1 MKRFLSILGFTVLLA
16 GCTTPGHVHEGDPA
30 KISVGMTRD
39 ELVRKIGKPETV
51 AADGNA
57 EILGYTLERPWWQ
70 VSRFQ
75 VKLVDGRVKSYEVT
89 DR

>member
-1 MKRFLSILGFTVLLA
+1 MKRLILLISLAVLLA

-30 KISVGMTRD
+30 KITVGMTRD
-39 ELVRKIGKPETV
+39 EVVRKIGKPETV
-51 AADGNA
+51 TTEGDA

-70 VSRFQ
+70 TGRF
-75 VKLVDGRVKSYEVT
+75 RVRIVNGKVQSYEIT